1 MQSFLTV
8 LENFKENYYEKLLG
22 EIDIG
27 IDNIYKN
34 WFDFLFKEE
43 KDEPLVK
50 LKKDIYNQII
60 G

>member
-27 IDNIYKN
+27 IDNIYKIGLI
-34 WFDFLFKEE
+34 FC
-43 KDEPLVK
+43 
-50 LKKDIYNQII
+50 LKRRRMNH
-60 G
+60 